1 VKALIADG
9 TYKAVLD
16 KWGVSNGAITDPVIN
31 GASG

>member
-9 TYKAVLD
+9 TYKAILD
-16 KWGVSNGAITDPVIN
+16 KWGVSGGAITDPVIN